1 MYIYAYNNLLLLFL
15 QMVFGNFLGSK
26 LIVFDLILY
35 INGWVGG
42 CSYLR
47 DYWGRRKLMCPFSD
61 MDKEIESVKSIDTF
75 LNCCSTLG
83 CEDHYS
89 KTKSFNSEFDSDFL
103 KSKQS
108 VQMTQKVCKFSL
120 TNVQLTPRRYLWQMQ
135 NSNQNENLKFHIS
148 CPENFSQNQNE
159 YSKNLKCCSWTNV
172 AKWKVKVLHFKVN
185 WEANFVV
192 WAWWLGSWA
201 PI

>member
-1 MYIYAYNNLLLLFL
+1 MLVFKRLLREEEVDVSFFWHGQRNWVSKINWHIFKLLLYFRMRRSLF
-15 QMVFGNFLGSK
+15 QDEK
-26 LIVFDLILY
+26 LY
-35 INGWVGG
+35 
-42 CSYLR
+42 
-47 DYWGRRKLMCPFSD
+47 
-61 MDKEIESVKSIDTF
+61 
-75 LNCCSTLG
+75 
-83 CEDHYS
+83 
-89 KTKSFNSEFDSDFL
+89 SEFDSDFL

-185 WEANFVV
+185 WKANFVV